1 MSKKYLLEIGVEEL
15 PARHINDA
23 LKELEEKVIS
33 MLKEE
38 RIEYKEVKSFT
49 TPRRLTIIVEG
60 LDEKQKD
67 LNENIKGPAKRI
79 AFDKEENPTRA
90 LLGFMKGQGVD
101 ISSIYTEEY
110 NGEDYVFASVLKEG
124 KSLEEIIN
132 IHMAD
137 IIRSDRKSVV

>member
-60 LDEKQKD
+60 LDEKQKRID
-67 LNENIKGPAKRI
+67 AKKRQEKRLK
-79 AFDKEENPTRA
+79 KE
-90 LLGFMKGQGVD
+90 
-101 ISSIYTEEY
+101 
-110 NGEDYVFASVLKEG
+110 LKEIK
-124 KSLEEIIN
+124 KS
-132 IHMAD
+132 
-137 IIRSDRKSVV
+137 K